1 MTRKKE
7 QDKQPVNIS
16 NNPNNPLTEYYQGLA
31 NYRITNNNM
40 LVHVN
45 GDQVTPLVYGAIAI
59 TSEITRVN
67 GVDNEIVFEII
78 ASNVRGDLLHRIR
91 VNASDFNSLNWII
104 KNYGCN
110 IAITSGQT
118 VKQKL
123 LTGITL
129 TGLNCIREKVY
140 THLGYIYQDN
150 KPVNFLHAG
159 GDLLG
164 DQSIK
169 TDIDKTLS
177 GYKMLPPG
185 NEHENIQAV
194 TSVLTLIE
202 SQEYTVT
209 YPLLAFSLLG
219 SISPIIRT
227 VCGNQKIGLY
237 AYGKTQSGKTTTA
250 CLFLSLYG
258 IFNELQPPVSFNAT
272 INAIRELSFISKD
285 VSLLIDD
292 NKPVKDKNEKRKT
305 DNFLQELSRGMG
317 DNSTRVKLNSDSTLK
332 AIHPPRCYTMITG
345 EDLPDIGQSGLSRFY
360 LIPFN
365 RCRKDITKQREYA
378 KKGILSRGNACYI
391 KFIIEHYEMILI
403 TFENIYNEKH
413 KELEKQFGECRLT
426 NQATLLM
433 SSLYCFL
440 YFCSHT
446 GILTSNQANE
456 LFTTGC
462 YFILKTAQ
470 GIEQQI
476 KDNDPVNQYLAALS
490 DVLAT
495 GQKYLINLND
505 NKFDTWSLSDDIIGY
520 CDQEYI
526 YLSSTLA
533 YKTVCEQLQAQN
545 SFFSIGKTTIQKQ
558 LFEKGYLISDQANN
572 VTIVKN
578 IHGYSVRLLKFNRK
592 QLLEFNNSSDNSGGD
607 T

>member
-7 QDKQPVNIS
+7 QDNKPVNIS
-16 NNPNNPLTEYYQGLA
+16 NNPNNPLTEYYQGLE

-45 GDQVTPLVYGAIAI
+45 GDQVTPLVYGAVAI

-110 IAITSGQT
+110 LAITSGQT

-129 TGLNCIREKVY
+129 TGLNCNREKVF
-140 THLGYIYQDN
+140 THTGYIYQDN

-177 GYKMLPPG
+177 RYQMLQPG
-185 NEHENIQAV
+185 NDQENKQSIINCLGLLGV
-194 TSVLTLIE
+194 HDYS
-202 SQEYTVT
+202 VT
-209 YPLLAFSLLG
+209 YPLLAFSGL
-219 SISPIIRT
+219 SAISPIIRT
-227 VCGNQKIGLY
+227 VIGKTGFCLY
-237 AYGKTQSGKTTTA
+237 LQGKTQSGKSTIASLFTSLFGRFSATT
-250 CLFLSLYG
+250 
-258 IFNELQPPVSFNAT
+258 PPCSFNAT
-272 INAIRELSFISKD
+272 SNAIRELSFISKD
-285 VSLLIDD
+285 LPLWIDD
-292 NKPVKDKNEKRKT
+292 ANPVKDKNEQRKQ
-305 DNFLQELSRGMG
+305 DNIKQDIARSAG
-317 DNSTRVKLNSDSTLK
+317 DNSTRIKLNSDSTIK
-332 AIHPPRCYTMITG
+332 AIHPPRCYYLITG
-345 EDLPDIGQSGLSRFY
+345 EDSFDIGQSGLARVFTVSVK
-360 LIPFN
+360 
-365 RCRKDITKQREYA
+365 RCRKDIKQLQQFA
-378 KKGILSRGNACYI
+378 LKGELSRATACYI
-391 KFIIEHYEMILI
+391 QFIIDHYELMQI
-403 TFENIYNEKH
+403 TFENIYNSNLVNLANK
-413 KELEKQFGECRLT
+413 FGECRLT
-426 NQATLLM
+426 TQTALLM
-433 SSLYCFL
+433 SSLYCLL

-446 GILTSNQANE
+446 GVITSDQATELYNQ
-456 LFTTGC
+456 GC
-462 YFILKTAQ
+462 YHIEQVSQ

-476 KDNDPVNQYLAALS
+476 VNSDPVNQYLSALS
-490 DVLAT
+490 DVLTT
-495 GQKYLINLND
+495 GQKYIINLND
-505 NKFDTWSLSDDIIGY
+505 NKFDTWFLSDDIIGY

-533 YKTVCEQLQAQN
+533 YKTVCEQLQVQN

-558 LFEKGYLISDQANN
+558 LFEKGYLISDQVNN
-572 VTIVKN
+572 VSIVKN
-578 IHGYSVRLLKFNRK
+578 IHGNSIRLLKFNRK
-592 QLLEFNNSSDNSGGD
+592 KLLEFNNNPDNFGGD